1 MSKAAKPKKTRIQ
14 LIIDEPINDLLE
26 ELAEKER
33 RTKSAVVEIAL
44 LAYADK
50 RADTAATDSQPH

>member
-1 MSKAAKPKKTRIQ
+1 MAAAKPKKTRIQ
-14 LIIDEPINDLLE
+14 LIIDEPINVLLE

-44 LAYADK
+44 LAYADAK
-50 RADTAATDSQPH
+50 AKGRH